1 MADNATLAACVLAL
15 QAIAGDNIFEASA
28 MMELERRRLVISAA
42 GLAIC
47 GVATT
52 RLLPEEMLLRDR
64 RPTRS
69 RVAILSAEH
78 YSEELVDLISS
89 GLRDFGL
96 NLRER
101 AYC

>member
-1 MADNATLAACVLAL
+1 
-15 QAIAGDNIFEASA
+15 

-47 GVATT
+47 GAATT